1 MKYEKKIVS
10 FYDNPNF
17 SSVPICFLEIDK
29 QVEKYK
35 LSLSQLKEKDGY
47 FFICK
52 KNRCFVKDLS
62 KQRIFIFYE
71 DFFDENEYLFV
82 IKSKKCS
89 LFGRIG
95 KIENLSQK
103 IKNIDKKY
111 LELLNQKKIGESID
125 KNKITDWIVSK
136 MFGEDEKM
144 FFNQTK
150 KQLENAFLTQKHCF
164 LLEKTI
170 PESKFVQFGE
180 KDDVSFV
187 GITYQKNQP
196 YAIIVGHKE
205 RIENLSL
212 ESGQKYQFVG
222 IEDEPESGIFL
233 ICRRATDA
241 DVCFV

>member
-29 QVEKYK
+29 QGEKCK
-35 LSLSQLKEKDGY
+35 LTLSLFKEKKGY

-52 KNRCFVKDLS
+52 NNRCFVRDLS
-62 KQRIFIFYE
+62 KQRTFIFDD
-71 DFFDENEYLFV
+71 DFFDGNEYLFV
-82 IKSKKCS
+82 IKNKNIS

-95 KIENLSQK
+95 KVEDVLKKIESIN
-103 IKNIDKKY
+103 KKY
-111 LELLNQKKIGESID
+111 LELLDLKKIEQSTD
-125 KNKITDWIVSK
+125 KNQITDWIVSK

-150 KQLENAFLTQKHCF
+150 RQLENAFLTQKRSLF
-164 LLEKTI
+164 LEKTI
-170 PESKFVQFGE
+170 PMSKFVQFGE
-180 KDDVSFV
+180 EDDISFA
-187 GITYQKNQP
+187 GIAYRKNQA

-205 RIENLSL
+205 KIEHLSL
-212 ESGQKYQFVG
+212 KSGHQYQFVG
-222 IEDEPESGIFL
+222 IENQPESGIFL
-233 ICRRATDA
+233 ISRRATDA